1 MLLVLLRVFDLC
13 FWCKDEDEVLSQQPV
28 HRLGTLQPSRL
39 LLPGA
44 APACPGSF
52 QHNLICHEGNYLTQS
67 LRYGRYYERRRII
80 NPSSVYHYPAI
91 SRLQYLRFGPNIIFR
106 VHPRV
111 DPVHL
116 TQQLAVNLR

>member
-1 MLLVLLRVFDLC
+1 MLLVLLREFDLC

-28 HRLGTLQPSRL
+28 YRLGTL

-44 APACPGSF
+44 APAYPGSF

-67 LRYGRYYERRRII
+67 LRYGRYYERRI
-80 NPSSVYHYPAI
+80 NLSSVYHYPAI
-91 SRLQYLRFGPNIIFR
+91 SRLQYLRFDPNIIFH